1 MKKQLVLILIILS
14 FNYAN
19 SQVQLTLEE
28 CYSKAYTNY
37 PLIKQKQYIEQSKD
51 YNVSNVW
58 KGYLPQVTLNGQVT
72 YQSDVTSLPISIPG
86 IQIESLTK
94 DQYKAYADVS
104 QLIYDGGLVS
114 TQADIQKSLA
124 DVEEQKVETELLKVK
139 ESVNQ
144 IYFGILSLDLQI
156 KQLESVKNDLDESLA
171 KLNAS
176 LENGIATKTN
186 VDILKAE
193 VLNVDQR
200 FIELMSSRKAYLTML
215 GLLINSRLSDST
227 VLAIPPQEI
236 IPAQVEINRPE
247 LKMFSYQ
254 INVIENQR
262 GLTLAKILP
271 KASLFFQGGYGKPTL
286 DMLKN
291 NFDWYYV
298 AGLRLTWAIS
308 NLYTNSNENE
318 INLLNKNIID
328 VQQETFSLNTNIA
341 IEQQLIE
348 INKLKELINIDEEII
363 ELRTSVKESVKS
375 QLENGVVTSSDYIRE
390 LNSEDRAKQNLA
402 IHTIQLLMVQYKHKL
417 TVGY

>member
-1 MKKQLVLILIILS
+1 
-14 FNYAN
+14 
-19 SQVQLTLEE
+19 
-28 CYSKAYTNY
+28 
-37 PLIKQKQYIEQSKD
+37 
-51 YNVSNVW
+51 
-58 KGYLPQVTLNGQVT
+58 
-72 YQSDVTSLPISIPG
+72 
-86 IQIESLTK
+86 
-94 DQYKAYADVS
+94 
-104 QLIYDGGLVS
+104 
-114 TQADIQKSLA
+114 
-124 DVEEQKVETELLKVK
+124 
-139 ESVNQ
+139 
-144 IYFGILSLDLQI
+144 
-156 KQLESVKNDLDESLA
+156 
-171 KLNAS
+171 
-176 LENGIATKTN
+176 
-186 VDILKAE
+186 
-193 VLNVDQR
+193 
-200 FIELMSSRKAYLTML
+200 
-215 GLLINSRLSDST
+215 
-227 VLAIPPQEI
+227 
-236 IPAQVEINRPE
+236 
-247 LKMFSYQ
+247 MFSYQ

-348 INKLKELINIDEEII
+348 INKLKELINVDEEII